1 MILWKKYV
9 IKVKLTCKSKIRYK
23 TFRQKLITVT
33 YLVKFNSHLAGV
45 RRVKNRARAI
55 MKSNRKGSVLK
66 PFQQGSPSGHQRNA
80 GGQNIFAFNRLRYQS
95 GQSNQIKEISEV
107 NFLTASFTNRIDY
120 LCLVSTSELKRV
132 YPVAKDLSGEKNIL
146 RFF

>member
-1 MILWKKYV
+1 
-9 IKVKLTCKSKIRYK
+9 
-23 TFRQKLITVT
+23 
-33 YLVKFNSHLAGV
+33 
-45 RRVKNRARAI
+45 
-55 MKSNRKGSVLK
+55 MKSNRNGSVLK
-66 PFQQGSPSGHQRNA
+66 PFQQGPPSGHQRNA

-107 NFLTASFTNRIDY
+107 NFLTASFTTRIDY
-120 LCLVSTSELKRV
+120 LCLVPTSELKRV